1 VRRPV
6 LVGVYVCLVIA
17 YEQVTNLLI
26 LDVCSKDCMVH
37 VLCLNASW
45 SCPRTPLSFTV
56 SWLLYSLCYCSLFR
70 VLEFCTLQKLVTSHC
85 RSQFCYI
92 IRWNLCLVTRV
103 RSSYV
108 GFFYLTNL
116 LCCFLSTRHVLW
128 SYTFFS
134 HGAAAPSGPGL
145 PHDHTQA
152 YLRDNRQLS
161 LETDFIL
168 PEGFEP
174 VIPAS
179 EPPRIYSL
187 DCAATGVGGVI
198 R

>member
-1 VRRPV
+1 MRRPV
-6 LVGVYVCLVIA
+6 HVGVFCLVIA

-26 LDVCSKDCMVH
+26 LDVCCKDCMVH

-45 SCPRTPLSFTV
+45 SCPRTPLSFNV
-56 SWLLYSLCYCSLFR
+56 PWLLYSLCYCFLFSWSWIR

-92 IRWNLCLVTRV
+92 IRWNLYLVTCV

-108 GFFYLTNL
+108 EFFYLTNL
-116 LCCFLSTRHVLW
+116 LCCFLSTCPVLW

-145 PHDHTQA
+145 PYDHTQA
-152 YLRDNRQLS
+152 HHSQ
-161 LETDFIL
+161 
-168 PEGFEP
+168 
-174 VIPAS
+174 
-179 EPPRIYSL
+179 
-187 DCAATGVGGVI
+187 
-198 R
+198 